1 MRARRC
7 KNGRKGLIIN
17 SNRVL
22 QTDPVLP
29 EIPHVAFIKTL
40 LPLCQILHGFFWGTP
55 PKSRVNIFWSF
66 IKPLK
71 AYIIPISS

>member
-40 LPLCQILHGFFWGTP
+40 LPLCQILHVFLGYTP
-55 PKSRVNIFWSF
+55 
-66 IKPLK
+66 
-71 AYIIPISS
+71 